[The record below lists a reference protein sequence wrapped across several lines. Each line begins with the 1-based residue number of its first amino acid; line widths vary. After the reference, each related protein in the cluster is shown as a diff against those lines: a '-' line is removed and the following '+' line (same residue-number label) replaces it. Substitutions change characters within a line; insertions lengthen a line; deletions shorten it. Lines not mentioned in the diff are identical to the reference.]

1 MKERAGAWKVTSH
14 ASFWD
19 EHSRE
24 RPGVPLPFSGEFFWA
39 GSHWVVPGVYS
50 TGKALVVDFCRQVD
64 PEAMKR
70 FLRQWG

>member
-1 MKERAGAWKVTSH
+1 MKEREGAWKVTSH

-24 RPGVPLPFSGEFFWA
+24 QPGVPLPFSGEFCWA
-39 GSHWVVPGVYS
+39 GSRWVVPGVYS

-70 FLRQWG
+70 FLEQWG